1 MEQHSSS
8 EGNDRIRSI
17 ASRLVQKN
25 REHILSVIRNR
36 EMQQYAGA
44 GVFCPVCSVEFSS
57 FAPVY
62 RWAPSDKGDQL
73 VLVAESGRCPN
84 CDSLERHR
92 LLWKFLHQK
101 TNLFSG
107 DNITLM
113 EVAPEM
119 PFFNLFRQSPGIS
132 YYPFDINPDQEKY
145 SRFAERILEA
155 DICKLAFDDNFFDVI
170 LCCHVMEHVEDDIA
184 AMKQLFR
191 VLKSG
196 GWAVIQSPVY
206 YQEEKTFEDPSVS
219 SPEERERLFGQS
231 DHQRKYGR
239 DYPNRLGNAGF
250 VVHETDFQK
259 SFVQE
264 EIIRFGFDPYEK
276 IYLCI
281 K

>member
-1 MEQHSSS
+1 MEQKYSS
-8 EGNDRIRSI
+8 EGNGRIRSI
-17 ASRLVQKN
+17 ASRMVQIN
-25 REHILSVIRNR
+25 REQILGVIRDR
-36 EMQQYAGA
+36 ELQQFYGT
-44 GVFCPVCSVEFSS
+44 GVYCPVCHMEFSS
-57 FAPVY
+57 FAPAY

-73 VLVAESGRCPN
+73 VVVAEAGRCPN

-92 LLWKFLHQK
+92 LLWKFLHEK

-107 DNITLM
+107 NNITLM
-113 EVAPEM
+113 EIAPDM
-119 PFFNLFRQSPGIS
+119 QFYNLFRQAPGIS
-132 YYPFDINPDQEKY
+132 YYPCDINPDQEKY
-145 SRFAERILEA
+145 RKFATRILQA
-155 DICKLAFDDNFFDVI
+155 DICKLTFDDNFFDVI

-184 AMKQLFR
+184 AMKELFR

-219 SPEERERLFGQS
+219 SPEEKERLFGQS
-231 DHQRKYGR
+231 DHLRKYGR
-239 DYPNRLGNAGF
+239 DYKSRIEGAGF
-250 VVHETDFQK
+250 NVLEFDFVK
-259 SFVQE
+259 SFHQE